1 MSKRLRL
8 NKGSGTI
15 YYVLGKY
22 NEIVKCD
29 IGEGTTIWSYNS
41 LIRCKIGKN
50 CNITSYIQINDGA
63 EIGDNCNLQPYVLIN
78 SDVKIGNNVFIAGG
92 VQFTDIKYPD
102 IEKPVKKEPVI
113 VGDNVIIGNGAILIA
128 GIKVGDGAVIGAGT
142 VVTRDVPPNSVWAGT
157 PARHFYSRAKYDEK
171 KRKHEDEV

>member
-50 CNITSYIQINDGA
+50 CKIASYIQINDGA
-63 EIGDNCNLQPYVLIN
+63 EIGDGCNIQPYVLIN
-78 SDVKIGNNVFIAGG
+78 SDVKIGDNVFIAGG
-92 VQFTDIKYPD
+92 VQFTDIKYVD
-102 IEKPVKKEPVI
+102 IDPPKKKEPCI
-113 VGDNVIIGNGAILIA
+113 VGDNVVIGNSAIILA
-128 GIKVGDGAVIGAGT
+128 GVKIGDNAVVGAGT
-142 VVTRDVPPNSVWAGT
+142 VVTRDVPPNSVWAGV
-157 PARHFYSRAKYDEK
+157 PSRHFYSREKYDEK
-171 KRKHEDEV
+171 KRIHEDEV